1 MTSSTFDP
9 LTATA
14 SSLQYMLENN
24 SLTSVQIIDT
34 YLQQIDRFNHNGPC
48 LNALISV
55 APRDILMSTARSLD
69 DQRRQGKVRSPLH
82 GIPIILKVT
91 TRSIQKF

>member
-1 MTSSTFDP
+1 MASPSFDP

-14 SSLQYMLENN
+14 SSLQYMLENKN
-24 SLTSVQIIDT
+24 LTSVQIIDT
-34 YLQQIDRFNHNGPC
+34 YLQQIDKFNHKGPC

-55 APRDILMSTARSLD
+55 APRDILISTAESLD
-69 DQRRQGKVRSPLH
+69 EERRNGKVRSPLH

-91 TRSIQKF
+91 SRSIRKF